1 MDEETLLECFRD
13 PESTATDEDR
23 ALRLLSRHPHPERV
37 REIRDQE
44 AEWYSDRYRSS
55 LLHYACQS
63 GWYDV
68 SRELVDKYQCDPHLE
83 SMRGNT
89 PLHCACKGGSIDI
102 VRFLIVDHHR
112 DPACRGEWDRTPLHC
127 ACKSGKLDIVKFL
140 VEECH
145 CDPRVKDWDGD
156 TPLHYACKGGSIDIV
171 RFLIVDHHCDPACRG
186 KEDETPLHCACES
199 GKLDIVKFLV
209 EECHCDPGVQD
220 GGGDTPLHFACEGG
234 SIDIVRF
241 LIVDHNCDPTWW
253 GWDGRTPLHWACK
266 SGDLGFVKFLVEE
279 CHCDPTVKEYEYD
292 NTPLHCA
299 CKGGSIDIVRFLI
312 VDHHCDPACCGQT
325 PLKMACKSGDL
336 GFVKFLVEEC
346 HCDPRVKEYEYDNTP
361 LHCACKGGSID
372 IVRFLIVDHHC
383 DPACH
388 GREGR
393 TPLYWACVS
402 GKLDIVKFLVEECH
416 CDPGVQDGGGDT
428 PLHFACEGGSI
439 DIVRFLIVDHN
450 CDPTWWGWDGR
461 TPLHWACKSGDLGF
475 VKFLVEECHCDPTVK
490 EYEYDNTPLHCACKG
505 GSIDI
510 VRFLIVDHHCDPAC
524 CGQTPLKMAC
534 KSGDLGFVKFLVE
547 ECHCDPRVKEYE
559 YDNTPLH
566 CACKGGSIDIVRFLI
581 VDHHCDPACH
591 GREGR
596 TPLYWACVSG
606 KLDIVKFLV
615 EECHCDPTVKDEGGN
630 TPLHY
635 ALHYACKGGSIDIVR
650 FLIVDHHC
658 DPACHGREGRTPLQW
673 ACESGKLDIVKF
685 LVEEC
690 HCDPTV
696 KERNGNTPLH
706 CACEGGSID
715 IVRFLIVDHH
725 CDPACHGREGRTP
738 LHCACKSGKLDI
750 VKFLV
755 EECHC
760 DPTVKER
767 NGNTPLHCACEGG
780 SIDTVRFLIVDHHCD
795 PACREHWG
803 RTPLYCACE
812 SGKLD
817 IVKFLVEECHWDP
830 FRGKDE
836 YGKTPLHLAAELRT
850 HDDVLLF
857 LLSHIP
863 PLKQVNFI
871 INNWLPPPK
880 ILQAFVKC
888 RTEYP
893 LESAFKI
900 FVLGNHAAG
909 KSTLVKVI
917 ENEITSFF
925 GSFGGQLRNISKSA
939 VVPLTAGIIPVSI
952 ESRRLGQIVIY
963 DMAGQYQYY
972 SSHAALLRNLVSSSA
987 SMFLVVVSLNQE
999 KEEIIRQLQYW
1010 NSFVDNCCSSAGRPL
1025 TVAVFSHADEVTE
1038 DKPERKSSEIVKGLA
1053 HSETSSSFSEV
1064 VTLDCRK
1071 LASGGLTKISKI
1083 VAGCCAKFRQTF
1095 RFDFAV
1101 HLLYAFISSRLAD
1114 RIACTVSELQ
1124 SLIKQE
1130 QGEDS
1135 FALEVKGREIL
1146 PTNTT
1151 ELCQHLTMLSNKG
1164 QFLFLRNAQKVE
1176 DSWVVIDK
1184 AVLLSEV
1191 NGTIFAPDN
1200 FKQHHK
1206 IANSTGVV
1214 PFSKIREVFPERDP
1228 DMVVTF
1234 LQHLEFCQEIPETEV
1249 SLISRRHFRC
1259 SSGPVERFFFFP
1271 ALVSEERPSG
1281 AGEAIDTPSYR
1292 CGWTLQCSRPHQFL
1306 TPQFLH
1312 VLLLR
1317 LAFSFALAHDNP
1329 HEVLVSPV
1337 LERRCFVWK
1346 NGICWLSRD
1355 GIETTVEETKQN
1367 STYTVTMQYL
1377 SGQELECTRYCS
1389 QVVKCILEAKD
1400 ELCPTVT
1407 VRESLVHPDCLAT
1420 RDIDSQ
1426 HTFSIAE
1433 VAKALAE
1440 DKLFVVSQPGG
1451 KMVRIDDLLY
1461 FEPYAYINIGWLFAE
1476 DNPNKVVS
1484 EIKVSKTCHTKL
1496 DQLKQ
1501 ALGIDS
1507 TKFQAGLAR
1516 APPFLRDQ
1524 PEYQCKLV
1532 FQVWKE
1538 NTQSP
1543 TYRALRSA
1551 LDKYSVF
1558 CGRNPLVSCECTTG
1572 SG

>member
-44 AEWYSDRYRSS
+44 VDYYSDNDRFS
-55 LLHYACQS
+55 LLHYACRN

-68 SRELVDKYQCDPHLE
+68 SRELVDKYQCGPHLK
-83 SMRGNT
+83 NW
-89 PLHCACKGGSIDI
+89 C
-102 VRFLIVDHHR
+102 
-112 DPACRGEWDRTPLHC
+112 
-127 ACKSGKLDIVKFL
+127 
-140 VEECH
+140 
-145 CDPRVKDWDGD
+145 GD

-186 KEDETPLHCACES
+186 DWDRTPLHWACESGKLDIVKFLVEECHCDPRVKGNNGNTPLHYACEVGSIDIVKFLIVDHHCDPTCRGWWGRTPLHCACES

-209 EECHCDPGVQD
+209 EECHCDPRVKGWF
-220 GGGDTPLHFACEGG
+220 GNTPLHYACKGG
-234 SIDIVRF
+234 SIDIVM
-241 LIVDHNCDPTWW
+241 
-253 GWDGRTPLHWACK
+253 
-266 SGDLGFVKFLVEE
+266 FLVEE
-279 CHCDPTVKEYEYD
+279 CHCDPRVKD
-292 NTPLHCA
+292 SNGNTPLHCA

-312 VDHHCDPACCGQT
+312 VDHHCDPAC
-325 PLKMACKSGDL
+325 L
-336 GFVKFLVEEC
+336 
-346 HCDPRVKEYEYDNTP
+346 
-361 LHCACKGGSID
+361 
-372 IVRFLIVDHHC
+372 
-383 DPACH
+383 

-393 TPLYWACVS
+393 TPLHWACES

-416 CDPGVQDGGGDT
+416 YDPRVKGWFDNT
-428 PLHFACEGGSI
+428 PLHDACEVGSI
-439 DIVRFLIVDHN
+439 DIV
-450 CDPTWWGWDGR
+450 
-461 TPLHWACKSGDLGF
+461 K
-475 VKFLVEECHCDPTVK
+475 
-490 EYEYDNTPLHCACKG
+490 
-505 GSIDI
+505 
-510 VRFLIVDHHCDPAC
+510 FLIVDHHYDPAC
-524 CGQTPLKMAC
+524 FG
-534 KSGDLGFVKFLVE
+534 GED
-547 ECHCDPRVKEYE
+547 R
-559 YDNTPLH
+559 TPLH
-566 CACKGGSIDIVRFLI
+566 
-581 VDHHCDPACH
+581 
-591 GREGR
+591 
-596 TPLYWACVSG
+596 
-606 KLDIVKFLV
+606 
-615 EECHCDPTVKDEGGN
+615 
-630 TPLHY
+630 
-635 ALHYACKGGSIDIVR
+635 
-650 FLIVDHHC
+650 
-658 DPACHGREGRTPLQW
+658 W

-690 HCDPTV
+690 HCDPRV
-696 KERNGNTPLH
+696 KDSDDDTPLH
-706 CACEGGSID
+706 FACKGGSID

-725 CDPACHGREGRTP
+725 CDPTCPGKEGRTP

-760 DPTVKER
+760 HPFREKDEY
-767 NGNTPLHCACEGG
+767 GNTPLH
-780 SIDTVRFLIVDHHCD
+780 
-795 PACREHWG
+795 
-803 RTPLYCACE
+803 
-812 SGKLD
+812 
-817 IVKFLVEECHWDP
+817 LVARRIP
-830 FRGKDE
+830 
-836 YGKTPLHLAAELRT
+836 
-850 HDDVLLF
+850 DDVLLF

-863 PLKQVNFI
+863 PLKFVKSVVNRHSDK
-871 INNWLPPPK
+871 L
-880 ILQAFVKC
+880 LQAFIKC

-900 FVLGNHAAG
+900 FVLGNHATG

-917 ENEITSFF
+917 ENKITSFF
-925 GSFGGQLRNISKSA
+925 GSFAGQLRKISKSA

-952 ESRRLGQIVIY
+952 ESRKLGQIVIY

-972 SSHAALLRNLVSSSA
+972 SSHAALLRSLVSSSA
-987 SMFLVVVSLNQE
+987 GMFLVVVSLKQD
-999 KEEIIRQLQYW
+999 KEEIIRQLRYW
-1010 NSFVDNCCSSAGRPL
+1010 NSFVDNCCSRAGRLP

-1071 LASGGLTKISKI
+1071 LASGGLTKIRKI
-1083 VAGCCAKFRQTF
+1083 VAGCCDKFRQTF

-1101 HLLYAFISSRLAD
+1101 QLLYAFISSRLAD

-1130 QGEDS
+1130 QCEDS
-1135 FALEVKGREIL
+1135 FSLKIGGNVLTKEKEVL

-1151 ELCQHLTMLSNKG
+1151 ELSQHLTTLSDKG

-1214 PFSKIREVFPERDP
+1214 PFSKIREVFPKRDP
-1228 DMVVTF
+1228 DMVVAF
-1234 LQHLEFCQEIPETEV
+1234 LQHLEFCQEISEVEV
-1249 SLISRRHFRC
+1249 SLISRGHFGLSC
-1259 SSGPVERFFFFP
+1259 GPMERFFFFP

-1292 CGWTLQCSRPHQFL
+1292 CGWTLQCSQPHQFL

-1317 LAFSFALAHDNP
+1317 LAFSFALAPDNTHDA
-1329 HEVLVSPV
+1329 LVSPV

-1367 STYTVTMQYL
+1367 STYTITMQCL
-1377 SGQELECTRYCS
+1377 SGQELECTRYRS
-1389 QVVKCILEAKD
+1389 QVVKCMLDAKD

-1407 VRESLVHPDCLAT
+1407 VRESLVHLDCLAT

-1433 VAKALAE
+1433 VAEALAE
-1440 DKLFVVSQPGG
+1440 DKPFVVSQPGG

-1461 FEPYAYINIGWLFAE
+1461 FEPYAYINVGWFFAE
-1476 DNPNKVVS
+1476 NNPNEVVS
-1484 EIKVSKTCHTKL
+1484 EVKVSKTSHTKV
-1496 DQLKQ
+1496 DQLNQ

-1507 TKFQAGLAR
+1507 PRFQAGLAR
-1516 APPFLRDQ
+1516 APPFQRDQ

-1558 CGRNPLVSCECTTG
+1558 CGRNPLVSCVDFEGVSLYTIH
-1572 SG
+1572 SLSHDDKSIY

>member
-1 MDEETLLECFRD
+1 MSEWRNKVSMSDVVDKKTLLKCFRD
-13 PESTATDEDR
+13 PESTATDEER
-23 ALRLLSRHPHPERV
+23 ALRLLSRYPHPERV
-37 REIRDQE
+37 REIRNQE
-44 AEWYSDRYRSS
+44 VERYSDHYQSS
-55 LLHYACQS
+55 LLHYIYACRN

-68 SRELVDKYQCDPHLE
+68 SRELVNKYQCDPHLE
-83 SMRGNT
+83 NKRKDT
-89 PLHCACKGGSIDI
+89 PLHCACKRGSIDI
-102 VRFLIVDHHR
+102 VRFLIVDHHC
-112 DPACRGEWDRTPLHC
+112 DPMCCGWWSRTPLYY

-145 CDPRVKDWDGD
+145 CDPRVKDKYGN
-156 TPLHYACKGGSIDIV
+156 TLLHDACERGSIDIV
-171 RFLIVDHHCDPACRG
+171 RFLIVDHHCDPACHGGWGR
-186 KEDETPLHCACES
+186 TPLYWACES

-209 EECHCDPGVQD
+209 EECHCDPRVKD
-220 GGGDTPLHFACEGG
+220 KYGG
-234 SIDIVRF
+234 
-241 LIVDHNCDPTWW
+241 
-253 GWDGRTPLHWACK
+253 
-266 SGDLGFVKFLVEE
+266 
-279 CHCDPTVKEYEYD
+279 
-292 NTPLHCA
+292 TPLHCA

-312 VDHHCDPACCGQT
+312 VDHHCDPACRGQWEGRT
-325 PLKMACKSGDL
+325 PLHCACGSGKLDI
-336 GFVKFLVEEC
+336 VKFLVEEC
-346 HCDPRVKEYEYDNTP
+346 HCDPRVKDKYGYTP
-361 LHCACKGGSID
+361 LHNACKGGSID

-388 GREGR
+388 GGWGR
-393 TPLYWACVS
+393 TPLY
-402 GKLDIVKFLVEECH
+402 
-416 CDPGVQDGGGDT
+416 
-428 PLHFACEGGSI
+428 
-439 DIVRFLIVDHN
+439 
-450 CDPTWWGWDGR
+450 
-461 TPLHWACKSGDLGF
+461 
-475 VKFLVEECHCDPTVK
+475 
-490 EYEYDNTPLHCACKG
+490 
-505 GSIDI
+505 
-510 VRFLIVDHHCDPAC
+510 
-524 CGQTPLKMAC
+524 
-534 KSGDLGFVKFLVE
+534 
-547 ECHCDPRVKEYE
+547 
-559 YDNTPLH
+559 
-566 CACKGGSIDIVRFLI
+566 
-581 VDHHCDPACH
+581 
-591 GREGR
+591 
-596 TPLYWACVSG
+596 
-606 KLDIVKFLV
+606 
-615 EECHCDPTVKDEGGN
+615 
-630 TPLHY
+630 
-635 ALHYACKGGSIDIVR
+635 
-650 FLIVDHHC
+650 
-658 DPACHGREGRTPLQW
+658 W

-690 HCDPTV
+690 HCDPFRE
-696 KERNGNTPLH
+696 KDKFGETPLH
-706 CACEGGSID
+706 IAAQ
-715 IVRFLIVDHH
+715 V
-725 CDPACHGREGRTP
+725 GR
-738 LHCACKSGKLDI
+738 
-750 VKFLV
+750 
-755 EECHC
+755 
-760 DPTVKER
+760 
-767 NGNTPLHCACEGG
+767 N
-780 SIDTVRFLIVDHHCD
+780 
-795 PACREHWG
+795 
-803 RTPLYCACE
+803 
-812 SGKLD
+812 
-817 IVKFLVEECHWDP
+817 
-830 FRGKDE
+830 
-836 YGKTPLHLAAELRT
+836 
-850 HDDVLLF
+850 VLLF

-863 PLKQVNFI
+863 PLELVNSI
-871 INNWLPPPK
+871 INSTPK
-880 ILQAFVKC
+880 DILKQLQAFVKC

-925 GSFGGQLRNISKSA
+925 GSFAGQLRKISKSA

-952 ESRRLGQIVIY
+952 ESQRLGQIVIY

-972 SSHAALLRNLVSSSA
+972 SSHAALLRSLVSSSA
-987 SMFLVVVSLNQE
+987 SMFLVVISLSQE

-1010 NSFVDNCCSSAGRPL
+1010 NSFLDNCCSSVGRPP

-1038 DKPERKSSEIVKGLA
+1038 DKPEKKSSEIVKGLA

-1083 VAGCCAKFRQTF
+1083 VAGCCAMFRQTF

-1135 FALEVKGREIL
+1135 FALKIIYYNGEEKEIL

-1151 ELCQHLTMLSNKG
+1151 ELSQHLTTLSDKG
-1164 QFLFLRNAQKVE
+1164 QFLFLRNARKVE

-1184 AVLLSEV
+1184 AILLSEV

-1214 PFSKIREVFPERDP
+1214 PFSKIREAFPKRDP
-1228 DMVVTF
+1228 DMVVAF
-1234 LQHLEFCQEIPETEV
+1234 LQHLEFCQEISEAEV
-1249 SLISRRHFRC
+1249 FLISRQHFRC
-1259 SSGPVERFFFFP
+1259 SSGPEERFFFFP

-1317 LAFSFALAHDNP
+1317 LAFSFALAPDNT

-1367 STYTVTMQYL
+1367 STYTVTMQCL
-1377 SGQELECTRYCS
+1377 SGQELECTQYRS
-1389 QVVKCILEAKD
+1389 QVVKCMLDAKD

-1407 VRESLVHPDCLAT
+1407 VRDSLIHPDCLAT

-1440 DKLFVVSQPGG
+1440 DKPFVVSQPGG
-1451 KMVRIDDLLY
+1451 KMVQIDDLLY

-1484 EIKVSKTCHTKL
+1484 KVKASKTSHTKV

-1501 ALGIDS
+1501 ALDIDS
-1507 TKFQAGLAR
+1507 TRFQAALAR
-1516 APPFLRDQ
+1516 APPFLRDH

-1543 TYRALRSA
+1543 TYRSLRSA

-1558 CGRNPLVSCECTTG
+1558 CGRNPLVSCEFVQ
-1572 SG
+1572 

>member
-1 MDEETLLECFRD
+1 MEKQSDMVDSMSDVVDEKTLLKYFCD
-13 PESTATDEDR
+13 PDSTATDEDR

-37 REIRDQE
+37 RKVRDQE
-44 AEWYSDRYRSS
+44 VGYFSDHYQSS
-55 LLHYACQS
+55 LLHYACWN

-68 SRELVDKYQCDPHLE
+68 SKELVDKYQCDPHLE
-83 SMRGNT
+83 NGWGYT
-89 PLHCACKGGSIDI
+89 PLHCACE
-102 VRFLIVDHHR
+102 
-112 DPACRGEWDRTPLHC
+112 GE
-127 ACKSGKLDIVKFL
+127 
-140 VEECH
+140 
-145 CDPRVKDWDGD
+145 
-156 TPLHYACKGGSIDIV
+156 SIDIV
-171 RFLIVDHHCDPACRG
+171 RFLIVDHHCDPTCRG
-186 KEDETPLHCACES
+186 WKGRTPLHWACER

-209 EECHCDPGVQD
+209 EEYHCNP
-220 GGGDTPLHFACEGG
+220 
-234 SIDIVRF
+234 R
-241 LIVDHNCDPTWW
+241 
-253 GWDGRTPLHWACK
+253 
-266 SGDLGFVKFLVEE
+266 VK
-279 CHCDPTVKEYEYD
+279 DKYD

-312 VDHHCDPACCGQT
+312 VDHHCDPTCRGW
-325 PLKMACKSGDL
+325 K
-336 GFVKFLVEEC
+336 
-346 HCDPRVKEYEYDNTP
+346 
-361 LHCACKGGSID
+361 
-372 IVRFLIVDHHC
+372 
-383 DPACH
+383 
-388 GREGR
+388 GR
-393 TPLYWACVS
+393 TPLHWACER
-402 GKLDIVKFLVEECH
+402 GKLDIVKFLVEEYH
-416 CDPGVQDGGGDT
+416 C
-428 PLHFACEGGSI
+428 
-439 DIVRFLIVDHN
+439 N
-450 CDPTWWGWDGR
+450 
-461 TPLHWACKSGDLGF
+461 
-475 VKFLVEECHCDPTVK
+475 
-490 EYEYDNTPLHCACKG
+490 
-505 GSIDI
+505 
-510 VRFLIVDHHCDPAC
+510 
-524 CGQTPLKMAC
+524 
-534 KSGDLGFVKFLVE
+534 
-547 ECHCDPRVKEYE
+547 PRVKDK
-559 YDNTPLH
+559 YD
-566 CACKGGSIDIVRFLI
+566 
-581 VDHHCDPACH
+581 
-591 GREGR
+591 
-596 TPLYWACVSG
+596 
-606 KLDIVKFLV
+606 
-615 EECHCDPTVKDEGGN
+615 
-630 TPLHY
+630 
-635 ALHYACKGGSIDIVR
+635 
-650 FLIVDHHC
+650 
-658 DPACHGREGRTPLQW
+658 
-673 ACESGKLDIVKF
+673 
-685 LVEEC
+685 
-690 HCDPTV
+690 
-696 KERNGNTPLH
+696 NTPLH

-725 CDPACHGREGRTP
+725 CDPACCGRWGRTP
-738 LHCACKSGKLDI
+738 LHCACLSGKLDRKLDI

-760 DPTVKER
+760 DPRVKDSD
-767 NGNTPLHCACEGG
+767 GDTPLHCACKGG
-780 SIDTVRFLIVDHHCD
+780 GIDIVRFLIVDHHCD
-795 PACREHWG
+795 PTCRGRLG
-803 RTPLYCACE
+803 RTPLHCACE

-817 IVKFLVEECHWDP
+817 IVKFLVEECHCDP
-830 FRGKDE
+830 FRGNLLQLFGD
-836 YGKTPLHLAAELRT
+836 TPLHLAVQRGN
-850 HDDVLLF
+850 DDVLLF
-857 LLSHIP
+857 LLSHTP
-863 PLKQVNFI
+863 PLKLDNFMVNY
-871 INNWLPPPK
+871 LPVLPWPHPDRVPK
-880 ILQAFVKC
+880 PLQAFIKC

-925 GSFGGQLRNISKSA
+925 GSFGGQLRKIPESA

-952 ESRRLGQIVIY
+952 KSRRLGQIVIY
-963 DMAGQYQYY
+963 DMAGQHQYY

-987 SMFLVVVSLNQE
+987 GMFLVVVSLNQE

-1010 NSFVDNCCSSAGRPL
+1010 NSFLDNCCSSVGRPP

-1038 DKPERKSSEIVKGLA
+1038 DKPERISSEMVKGLA
-1053 HSETSSSFSEV
+1053 LSETSSSFSEV
-1064 VTLDCRK
+1064 ATLDCRK

-1135 FALEVKGREIL
+1135 FALKVEGIEYL

-1151 ELCQHLTMLSNKG
+1151 ELSQHLSTLSNKG

-1228 DMVVTF
+1228 DMVVAF
-1234 LQHLEFCQEIPETEV
+1234 LQHLEFCQEISEAEV
-1249 SLISRRHFRC
+1249 SLISRQHFKC
-1259 SSGPVERFFFFP
+1259 SSGPEEIFFFFP

-1317 LAFSFALAHDNP
+1317 LAFSFALAHDST

-1355 GIETTVEETKQN
+1355 GIETTVEETRQN
-1367 STYTVTMQYL
+1367 STYTVTVQCL
-1377 SGQELECTRYCS
+1377 SGQELECTQYRS
-1389 QVVKCILEAKD
+1389 QVVKCMLDAKD

-1433 VAKALAE
+1433 VAEALAE
-1440 DKLFVVSQPGG
+1440 DKPFVVSQPGG

-1476 DNPNKVVS
+1476 DNPNKVIS
-1484 EIKVSKTCHTKL
+1484 EVKVSKTSHTKV

-1507 TKFQAGLAR
+1507 AKLQVALAR
-1516 APPFLRDQ
+1516 ATPFLRDH

-1543 TYRALRSA
+1543 TYRALRSV

-1558 CGRNPLVSCECTTG
+1558 CDRNPLVSCECTTE